1 MSMPIGYPQAIR
13 SLAPTA
19 EWLMTDI
26 TDYSTLQWFS
36 PEVSQPTEAQVQ
48 AEVAR
53 LKDEEPLKLCSEQA
67 KKLLADSDWSVLS
80 DVNISNKAEFEAYR
94 AQLRTLMFNPV
105 QFPDFPAE
113 PQPIWI

>member
-1 MSMPIGYPQAIR
+1 MNIGYPQAIR

-19 EWLMTDI
+19 EWTMLDI
-26 TDYSTLQWFS
+26 NNYSSLQWFS
-36 PEVSQPTEAQVQ
+36 PEVPQPSEAAVQ

-53 LKDEEPLKLCSEQA
+53 LQSEEPLTLCSKQA
-67 KKLLADSDWSVLS
+67 KELLAASDWSVLP
-80 DVNISNKAEFEAYR
+80 DVNISNKSEFEAYR

-113 PQPIWI
+113 PQPAWI

>member
-19 EWLMTDI
+19 QWTMLDI
-26 TDYSTLQWFS
+26 TNYATLQWFS
-36 PEVSQPTEAQVQ
+36 PEVAQPTQNQAQ

-53 LKDEEPLKLCSEQA
+53 LQAAEPLTICVNKA
-67 KKLLADSDWSVLS
+67 KTLLASSDWSVLS
-80 DVNISNKAEFEAYR
+80 DVNISNKADFEAYR

-105 QFPDFPAE
+105 VDPVFPTE
-113 PQPIWI
+113 PQPVWI